1 LKTDR
6 KIDRQKDSNPIL
18 TSNRSCKAIYSSD
31 IHDMIS
37 FIFVIVCGLLGWE
50 RICAVFSFISF
61 IQICIVIGDPIIK
74 RGRFKILGDPT
85 IKRGRFKILGD
96 PTIKRGRFK
105 ILGDPIIKR
114 GRFKILGDPIIKR
127 GRFKILGDPTIKRE
141 RFKILSTDLPLP
153 HFCAH
158 PKLRHHI
165 MLWCFWVLSELR

>member
-1 LKTDR
+1 MILWLKTDR

-85 IKRGRFKILGD
+85 IKR
-96 PTIKRGRFK
+96 
-105 ILGDPIIKR
+105 
-114 GRFKILGDPIIKR
+114 
-127 GRFKILGDPTIKRE
+127 E